1 MHEANERKS
10 KSSMGRRKTA
20 ELKLDNS
27 ESKLNTSKEQFD
39 QEQYSNYSTSDKIR
53 KLSKFLETDFNN
65 VQMEFSR
72 VASFLE
78 SK

>member
-1 MHEANERKS
+1 VHEANERKS

-39 QEQYSNYSTSDKIR
+39 QEQYLNYSTSDKIR